1 MEVFMKISLKLKM
14 ILVFSSLI
22 LITGLITSII
32 AYKSS
37 NEVITDSVSKQAL
50 GIAERAVKVID
61 VEKYETITIEGGE
74 NDYYHELRAKLNEI
88 REANG
93 LVYLYTMK
101 RVKGN
106 DGYKYYYMV
115 DGMSPGS
122 EDASS
127 LGDLEDNIKEYPKLV
142 KSFESGKK
150 QTGDLDYTEEYGAL
164 ISSYVPI
171 KNQSGEV
178 IGIIGADF
186 DATNIYESMNTNRD
200 KLFLTTVVILLISTI
215 LIYLFTNSITKPLNN
230 LSRDAEKIGHG
241 DLSIN
246 VESDRNDEIGLLS
259 KSFNYML
266 NNLRDIIKSIDQNS
280 NQLANNSTG
289 LLKNA
294 NETSDMSS
302 QISEKLVEIAENTNI
317 QYRNSEESVKVI
329 EEMAIGVNLIAKSSF
344 NASELSSNTLEEIE
358 DGNNKVNLL
367 IEQMQ
372 AVSKSVNESASSL
385 MVLQN
390 HSKEIE
396 DIIKIIRE
404 ISSQTNLLALNAAIE
419 AARAGEAGRGF
430 SIVAD
435 EVRKLAEQSEK
446 ATGNIQQIIDKINT
460 NTNSTVGKMEVV
472 LSDVKKGMIE
482 VEETGE
488 VFKNILTSI
497 NGVNDQIQDVSSTSE
512 QMSAAAEQISASAIQ
527 ISKNSEQV
535 AESITEISD
544 ITKEQDKLVHS
555 ITDSIQNLAKLSMDM
570 KSQSDKFKL

>member
-1 MEVFMKISLKLKM
+1 MKISLKLKM

-37 NEVITDSVSKQAL
+37 NEVIES
-50 GIAERAVKVID
+50 
-61 VEKYETITIEGGE
+61 GE
-74 NDYYHELRAKLNEI
+74 NDYYHELRSRLNEI

-93 LVYLYTMK
+93 LVYLYTMQRIK
-101 RVKGN
+101 TN
-106 DGYKYYYMV
+106 NGYKYYYMV
-115 DGMSPGS
+115 DGMPPGS

-127 LGDLEDNIKEYPKLV
+127 LGDIEDNMKEYPKLI
-142 KSFESGKK
+142 KSFDTGKK

-186 DATNIYESMNTNRD
+186 DATNIYESMNSNRN
-200 KLFLTTVVILLISTI
+200 KLFLTTVTIMFLSTV
-215 LIYLFTNSITKPLNN
+215 LIYLFTNSITKPLNR
-230 LSRDAEKIGHG
+230 LSINAEKIGQG
-241 DLSIN
+241 DLSIT
-246 VESDRNDEIGLLS
+246 VESYRKDEIGILS
-259 KSFNYML
+259 KSFNHML
-266 NNLRDIIKSIDQNS
+266 DNLRSIIKSIDKNS
-280 NQLANNSTG
+280 NELTSSSSQ

-317 QYRNSEESVKVI
+317 QYKNSEESVKVI

-358 DGNNKVNLL
+358 DGNCKVNLL

-372 AVSKSVNESASSL
+372 AVSKSVNESAASV
-385 MVLQN
+385 MDLQN

-404 ISSQTNLLALNAAIE
+404 ISAQTNLLALNAAIE

-512 QMSAAAEQISASAIQ
+512 QMSAAAEQITASAIQ

-535 AESITEISD
+535 ATSITEISD
-544 ITKEQDKLVHS
+544 ITKEQDKLVHL
-555 ITDSIQNLAKLSMDM
+555 ITESIQDLAKLSMDM